1 MSDVEQE
8 PFDGGD
14 DELPPLDEDATARV
28 AWEWHLNRIRHYQQK
43 VRQVEADRDAM
54 IDSYVEWALATSRPW
69 VIKCEQSEAWL
80 EQAMLDA
87 LEADPRAPKTV
98 NLPSGTVRSTAGR
111 DRVEIVDED
120 ALATWAYQE
129 GRDDVLVTKV
139 EFRKAPIME
148 ALKDGEIVPGVEL
161 RTGERTVKVVV
172 EP

>member
-80 EQAMLDA
+80 EQAMLQAID
-87 LEADPRAPKTV
+87 ADPKAPKTV
-98 NLPSGTVRSTAGR
+98 NLPSGSVRSTAGR
-111 DRVEIVDED
+111 ERVEIVDED
-120 ALATWAYQE
+120 EFLSWAKAEEQWDLY
-129 GRDDVLVTKV
+129 VTKL
-139 EFRKAPIME
+139 EPAKTAIKE
-148 ALKDGEIVPGVEL
+148 ALKDGEIIPGVEL
-161 RTGERTVKVVV
+161 KTGERTVKVVV